1 MKTTKRIFFGSL
13 FIALIFLTGC
23 YNFSSDQASE
33 KLQVVATTTMLTD
46 LLKEIGGEHVDVNG
60 LMSSGVDP
68 HLYKASARDVIFMQ
82 SADVVAYSGL
92 ELEGK
97 MGEIFQGLEKQ
108 KKIVIALENGL
119 NENDVI
125 STGENSK
132 SIDPHIWFDVELWK
146 KAAIEV
152 SKGLIAADPEN
163 KLSYQSNVESYL
175 LELEELNQ
183 YVTNRV
189 NEIPEEDR
197 ILVTAH
203 DAFSYFGKG
212 YGFNVIGLQG
222 LNTKAEAGTGDI
234 SQLADFIVENGI
246 KAIFIESSVPTR
258 TIESLQAA
266 TKAKGFDV
274 EIGGELYSDSLGDQE
289 NDTETYIKTVRSNV
303 DTIVDALK

>member
-1 MKTTKRIFFGSL
+1 MDTIKRTFFGAL
-13 FIALIFLTGC
+13 FIALIFLAGC
-23 YNFSSDQASE
+23 YNFDSEQASD

-46 LLKEIGGEHVDVNG
+46 LLKEIGGEHVEVNG
-60 LMSSGVDP
+60 LMSAGVDP

-82 SADVVAYSGL
+82 SADLVAYSGL

-108 KKIVIALENGL
+108 KKTVIALENGL
-119 NENDVI
+119 SEKDVI
-125 STGENSK
+125 FTGGNSK
-132 SIDPHIWFDVELWK
+132 TIDPHIWFDVELWE

-152 SKGLIAADPEN
+152 SKGLISADPEN
-163 KLSYQSNVESYL
+163 EISYQANVEAYL
-175 LELEELNQ
+175 LELEELDL

-189 NEIPEEDR
+189 NEIPEENR

-212 YGFNVIGLQG
+212 YGFDVIGLQG

-234 SQLADFIVENGI
+234 SQLADFIVENDI

-289 NDTETYIKTVRSNV
+289 NDTETYIKTVKSNV

>member
-1 MKTTKRIFFGSL
+1 MKTLKHIFFGSL
-13 FIALIFLTGC
+13 YSALIFLAGC
-23 YNFSSDQASE
+23 YNFGSDQASE

-46 LLKEIGGEHVDVNG
+46 LLKEIGGEHVEVNG
-60 LMSSGVDP
+60 LMPAGVDP

-108 KKIVIALENGL
+108 KKIVVALENGL
-119 NENDVI
+119 NEKDVI

-132 SIDPHIWFDVELWK
+132 SIDPHIWFDVKLWE

-163 KLSYQSNVESYL
+163 KLSYQANVESYL
-175 LELEELNQ
+175 LELEELDQ

-189 NEIPEEDR
+189 NEIPEENR
-197 ILVTAH
+197 VLVTAH

-212 YGFNVIGLQG
+212 YRFNVIGLQG

-234 SQLADFIVENGI
+234 SQLADFIVENNI

-289 NDTETYIKTVRSNV
+289 NDTETYIKTVKFNV

>member
-1 MKTTKRIFFGSL
+1 MDTIKRTFFGAL
-13 FIALIFLTGC
+13 LIALIFLAGC
-23 YNFSSDQASE
+23 YNFDSEQASD

-46 LLKEIGGEHVDVNG
+46 LLKEIGGEHVEVNG
-60 LMSSGVDP
+60 LMSAGVDP

-82 SADVVAYSGL
+82 SADLVAYSGL

-108 KKIVIALENGL
+108 KKTVIALENGL
-119 NENDVI
+119 SEKDVI
-125 STGENSK
+125 FTGGNSK
-132 SIDPHIWFDVELWK
+132 TIDPHIWFDVELWQ
-146 KAAIEV
+146 KAAVEV
-152 SKGLIAADPEN
+152 SKGLISADPEN
-163 KLSYQSNVESYL
+163 EISYQANVEAYL
-175 LELEELNQ
+175 LELEELDL

-189 NEIPEEDR
+189 NELPEENR

-234 SQLADFIVENGI
+234 SQLADFIVENDI

-289 NDTETYIKTVRSNV
+289 NDTETYIKTVKSNV

>member
-1 MKTTKRIFFGSL
+1 MKITKRIFFGAL
-13 FIALIFLTGC
+13 FSALIFLTGC

-60 LMSSGVDP
+60 LMPSGVDP

-82 SADVVAYSGL
+82 SADIVAYSGL
-92 ELEGK
+92 HLEGK

-152 SKGLIAADPEN
+152 SKGLTSADPEN
-163 KLSYQSNVESYL
+163 KLSYQANLESYL

-197 ILVTAH
+197 VLVTAH

-234 SQLADFIVENGI
+234 SQLADFIVGNGI

-289 NDTETYIKTVRSNV
+289 NDTETYIKTVKSNV
-303 DTIVDALK
+303 DTIVEALK

>member
-1 MKTTKRIFFGSL
+1 MKITKRIFFGAL
-13 FIALIFLTGC
+13 FSALIFLTGC

-60 LMSSGVDP
+60 LMPSGVDP

-92 ELEGK
+92 HLEGK

-152 SKGLIAADPEN
+152 SKGLTSADPEN
-163 KLSYQSNVESYL
+163 KLSYQANLESYL

-197 ILVTAH
+197 VLVTAH

-234 SQLADFIVENGI
+234 SQLADFIVGNGI

-289 NDTETYIKTVRSNV
+289 NDTETYIKTVKSNV
-303 DTIVDALK
+303 DTIVEALK

>member
-1 MKTTKRIFFGSL
+1 MGTIKRILFGSL
-13 FIALIFLTGC
+13 FIAFISLAGC
-23 YNFSSDQASE
+23 YNFDPDQASD

-46 LLKEIGGEHVDVNG
+46 LLKEIGGEHVEVNG
-60 LMSSGVDP
+60 LMPAGVDP

-82 SADVVAYSGL
+82 SADLVAYNGL

-97 MGEIFQGLEKQ
+97 MGEIFQGLENQ
-108 KKIVIALENGL
+108 KKTVIALENGL
-119 NENDVI
+119 NEKDVI
-125 STGENSK
+125 STGTNSK
-132 SIDPHIWFDVELWK
+132 SIDPHIWFDVELWE

-152 SKGLIAADPEN
+152 SKGLISADPEN
-163 KLSYQSNVESYL
+163 KVSYQANVESYL
-175 LELEELNQ
+175 LELEELDL

-197 ILVTAH
+197 VLVTAH

-289 NDTETYIKTVRSNV
+289 NDTETYIKTVKSNV